1 MKRLYYFTKSL
12 ASIQGITG
20 ELRQAGIGENR
31 LHVMGTDTMAIAQ
44 AHVHGTTP
52 WEETDIMHSGFL
64 GALIGMAAGLFG
76 GFLLAGLDPWGANL
90 ESGAIIGATLFGTC
104 FGAWLGGLRGVSST
118 NHHLSPYIDRVEQG
132 DYLMMVDADDDLQA
146 TKVEKVMHGHR
157 HEAEEAGR
165 EEHFSP
171 FD

>member
-12 ASIQGITG
+12 TSVQGITRD
-20 ELRQAGIGENR
+20 LQQVGIGENR
-31 LHVMGTDTMAIAQ
+31 MHVMGTDTMAIAQ
-44 AHVHGTTP
+44 AHVHGTTT
-52 WEETDIMHSGFL
+52 WEETDIMHSGFM
-64 GALIGMAAGLFG
+64 GALIGMGVG
-76 GFLLAGLDPWGANL
+76 LLAGFLIAAADPWGMQL

-104 FGAWLGGLRGVSST
+104 FGAWLGGLRGVSSQ
-118 NHHLSPYIDRVEQG
+118 NHHLTPYLDRVEQG
-132 DYLMMVDADDDLQA
+132 DYLMMVDADDDQQA
-146 TKVEKVMHGHR
+146 GRVEKVMKNHR

>member
-12 ASIQGITG
+12 TSVQGITRD
-20 ELRQAGIGENR
+20 LQQVGIGENR
-31 LHVMGTDTMAIAQ
+31 MHVMGTDTMAIAQ
-44 AHVHGTTP
+44 AHVHGTTT
-52 WEETDIMHSGFL
+52 WEETDIMHSGFM
-64 GALIGMAAGLFG
+64 GALIGMGVG
-76 GFLLAGLDPWGANL
+76 LLAGFLIAGADPWGMQL

-104 FGAWLGGLRGVSST
+104 FGAGLGGLRGVSSQ
-118 NHHLSPYIDRVEQG
+118 NHHLTPYLDRVEQG
-132 DYLMMVDADDDLQA
+132 DYLMMVDADDDQQA
-146 TKVEKVMHGHR
+146 GRVEKVMKNHR

>member
-12 ASIQGITG
+12 ASVQGITG

-64 GALIGMAAGLFG
+64 GAIIGMA
-76 GFLLAGLDPWGANL
+76 
-90 ESGAIIGATLFGTC
+90 
-104 FGAWLGGLRGVSST
+104 
-118 NHHLSPYIDRVEQG
+118 DRKSV
-132 DYLMMVDADDDLQA
+132 V
-146 TKVEKVMHGHR
+146 
-157 HEAEEAGR
+157 
-165 EEHFSP
+165 
-171 FD
+171 

>member
-12 ASIQGITG
+12 TSVQGITRD
-20 ELRQAGIGENR
+20 LQQVGIGENR
-31 LHVMGTDTMAIAQ
+31 MHVMGTDTMAIAQ
-44 AHVHGTTP
+44 AHVHGTTT
-52 WEETDIMHSGFL
+52 WEETDIMHSGFM
-64 GALIGMAAGLFG
+64 GALIGMGVG
-76 GFLLAGLDPWGANL
+76 LLAGFLIAGAAPWGMQL

-104 FGAWLGGLRGVSST
+104 FGAWLGGLRGVSSQ
-118 NHHLSPYIDRVEQG
+118 NHHLTPYLDRVEQG
-132 DYLMMVDADDDLQA
+132 DYLMMVDADDDQQA
-146 TKVEKVMHGHR
+146 GRVAKVMKNHR

>member
-12 ASIQGITG
+12 ASVQGITG

-44 AHVHGTTP
+44 AHVHGTTT

-64 GALIGMAAGLFG
+64 GAIIGMAAGLFG
-76 GFLLAGLDPWGANL
+76 GFLLAGADPWGTNL
-90 ESGAIIGATLFGTC
+90 DSGAIIGMTLFGTC

-118 NHHLSPYIDRVEQG
+118 NHHLSPYLDRVEQG

-146 TKVEKVMHGHR
+146 TKVENVMNGHR

>member
-12 ASIQGITG
+12 ASVQGITG

-64 GALIGMAAGLFG
+64 GAIIGMAAGLFG
-76 GFLLAGLDPWGANL
+76 GFLLAGLDPWGTNL

-104 FGAWLGGLRGVSST
+104 FGAWRWLARRLVYQPSLVS
-118 NHHLSPYIDRVEQG
+118 LYRPGR
-132 DYLMMVDADDDLQA
+132 
-146 TKVEKVMHGHR
+146 
-157 HEAEEAGR
+157 AGR
-165 EEHFSP
+165 LS
-171 FD
+171 DDGGCR

>member
-12 ASIQGITG
+12 TSVQGITRD
-20 ELRQAGIGENR
+20 LQQVGIGENR
-31 LHVMGTDTMAIAQ
+31 MHVMGTDTMAIAQ
-44 AHVHGTTP
+44 AHVHGTTT
-52 WEETDIMHSGFL
+52 WEETDIMHSGFM
-64 GALIGMAAGLFG
+64 GALIGMGAG
-76 GFLLAGLDPWGANL
+76 LLAGFLIAGADPWGMQL

-104 FGAWLGGLRGVSST
+104 FGAWLGGLRGVSSQ
-118 NHHLSPYIDRVEQG
+118 NHHLTPYLDRVEQG
-132 DYLMMVDADDDLQA
+132 DYLMMVDADDDQQA
-146 TKVEKVMHGHR
+146 GRVEKVMKNHR

>member
-12 ASIQGITG
+12 TSVQGITCD
-20 ELRQAGIGENR
+20 LQQVGIGENR
-31 LHVMGTDTMAIAQ
+31 MHVMGTDTMAIAQ
-44 AHVHGTTP
+44 AHVHGTTT
-52 WEETDIMHSGFL
+52 WEETDIMHSGFM
-64 GALIGMAAGLFG
+64 GALIGMGVG
-76 GFLLAGLDPWGANL
+76 LLAGFLIAGADPWGMQL

-104 FGAWLGGLRGVSST
+104 FGAWLGGLRGVSSQ
-118 NHHLSPYIDRVEQG
+118 NHHLTPYLDRVEQG
-132 DYLMMVDADDDLQA
+132 DYLMMVDADDDQQA
-146 TKVEKVMHGHR
+146 GRVAKVMKNHR

>member
-12 ASIQGITG
+12 TSVQGITDD
-20 ELRQAGIGENR
+20 LRAAGIGENR
-31 LHVMGTDTMAIAQ
+31 LHVMGNDTMALAQ
-44 AHVHGTTP
+44 AHVHSTTP
-52 WEETDIMHSGFL
+52 LEETDLMHSGFV
-64 GALIGMAAGLFG
+64 GALAGMGAGLLV
-76 GFLLAGLDPWGANL
+76 GFLIAGADPWGMQL

-104 FGAWLGGLRGVSST
+104 FGAWLGGLRGVSSR
-118 NHHLSPYIDRVEQG
+118 NHHLTPYMDRVEEG

-146 TKVEKVMHGHR
+146 SKVEKVMQGHK

>member
-12 ASIQGITG
+12 TSVQGITRD
-20 ELRQAGIGENR
+20 LQQVGIGENR
-31 LHVMGTDTMAIAQ
+31 MHVMGTDTMAIAQ
-44 AHVHGTTP
+44 AHVHGTTT
-52 WEETDIMHSGFL
+52 WEETDIMHSGFM
-64 GALIGMAAGLFG
+64 GALIGMGVG
-76 GFLLAGLDPWGANL
+76 LLAGFLIAGADPWGMQL

-104 FGAWLGGLRGVSST
+104 FGAWLGGLRGVSSQ
-118 NHHLSPYIDRVEQG
+118 NHHLTPYLDRVEQG
-132 DYLMMVDADDDLQA
+132 DYLMMVDADDDQQA
-146 TKVEKVMHGHR
+146 GRVAKVMKNHR

>member
-12 ASIQGITG
+12 TSVQGITRD
-20 ELRQAGIGENR
+20 LQQVGIGENR
-31 LHVMGTDTMAIAQ
+31 MHVMGTDTMAIAQ
-44 AHVHGTTP
+44 AHVHGTTT
-52 WEETDIMHSGFL
+52 WEETDIMHSGFM
-64 GALIGMAAGLFG
+64 GALIGMGVGLMA
-76 GFLLAGLDPWGANL
+76 GFLITVADPWGMQL

-104 FGAWLGGLRGVSST
+104 FGAWLGGLRGVSSQ
-118 NHHLSPYIDRVEQG
+118 NHHLTPYLDRVEQG
-132 DYLMMVDADDDLQA
+132 DYLMMVDADDDQQA
-146 TKVEKVMHGHR
+146 GRVEKVMKNHR